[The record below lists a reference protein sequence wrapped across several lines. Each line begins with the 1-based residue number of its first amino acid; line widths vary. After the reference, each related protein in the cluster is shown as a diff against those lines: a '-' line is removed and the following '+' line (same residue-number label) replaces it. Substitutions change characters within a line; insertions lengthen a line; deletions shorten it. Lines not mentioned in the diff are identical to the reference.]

1 MPIIRQMD
9 NRLAN
14 MIAAGEVVDRP
25 ASVIKELM
33 ENAIDA
39 RATHVTVDVF
49 DMGMTKMV
57 VTDNGIGMDE
67 EDAKMA
73 FFRHA
78 TSKIKDEYDL
88 SHIKSLGFRGEAL
101 AAIASVSKVT
111 LKTRQEN
118 ALGYFVLYE
127 GGHFMSS
134 GTATLNQGTTVEV
147 KDLFYNTPARFK
159 YIKSDLAEKNQIIDI
174 FDRLALAHPEIRFEL
189 NMDGKRLKETYGNG
203 DFYQLID
210 RIYGPKMTKDMV
222 TFKEVVQKI
231 KIEGYLLSPHI
242 MRSRKKDIS
251 IFVNGRYIKNYALVQ
266 AVIDG
271 YHSFMMVGKYPIAL
285 IHIEIDPS
293 LLDCNV
299 HPQKYEVKF
308 VNEVVLAYHI
318 EGFVKQALLMSRHE
332 IPETM
337 KDIDKSYQQEEI
349 ITPLQMTFDEI
360 NERKDVLEEEQK
372 MYQKLPEMDYVG
384 TFAGTYLIFQN
395 EDGMYL
401 VDQHAAQERVRYE
414 HYYNALQH
422 PKKARKLMLFSYELK
437 LKDED
442 FYIIK
447 EHEDAFEELGFIFN
461 DALELT
467 AIPTWLREE
476 EIEIAI
482 DHMVAMLEEQNKIE
496 LIKLRDALAKDISCK
511 GAIKANQALA
521 LHEIESLM
529 EQLKVCENPYHC
541 PHGRPTIIKLSHYD
555 VERMFKRVV

>member
-1 MPIIRQMD
+1 
-9 NRLAN
+9 
-14 MIAAGEVVDRP
+14 
-25 ASVIKELM
+25 
-33 ENAIDA
+33 
-39 RATHVTVDVF
+39 
-49 DMGMTKMV
+49 
-57 VTDNGIGMDE
+57 
-67 EDAKMA
+67 
-73 FFRHA
+73 
-78 TSKIKDEYDL
+78 
-88 SHIKSLGFRGEAL
+88 
-101 AAIASVSKVT
+101 
-111 LKTRQEN
+111 
-118 ALGYFVLYE
+118 
-127 GGHFMSS
+127 MSS

-222 TFKEVVQKI
+222 TFKEIVQKI

-285 IHIEIDPS
+285 IHIDIDPS

-308 VNEVVLAYHI
+308 VNEMVLAYHI

-337 KDIDKSYQQEEI
+337 KDIDKTYQHEEI

-442 FYIIK
+442 FNIMK
-447 EHEDAFEELGFIFN
+447 EHVDAFEELGFIFN

-476 EIEIAI
+476 EIQIAI

>member
-39 RATHVTVDVF
+39 RATHIAVDVF

-222 TFKEVVQKI
+222 TFKEIVQKI

-285 IHIEIDPS
+285 IHIDIDPS

-308 VNEVVLAYHI
+308 VNEMVLAYHI

-337 KDIDKSYQQEEI
+337 KDIDKTYQHEEI

-442 FYIIK
+442 FNIMK
-447 EHEDAFEELGFIFN
+447 EHVDAFEELGFIFN

-476 EIEIAI
+476 EIQIAI

>member
-39 RATHVTVDVF
+39 RATHIAVDVF